1 MCVETYNGFPASVG
15 TTDENSLHEVER
27 LIMRLDNTYT
37 LYKHEKEE
45 LMYIYKTARMLY
57 LDSIFSDNDSIRNA
71 SSLYERYALEVM
83 DKIAFIREKFSGN
96 EIKNYHFYVD
106 RIDCLSE
113 VTSVILYDDTKI
125 YNNLDEIDIQKD
137 ANGLCAGFLKLKE
150 LCLAAWQDIIR
161 IQKYGLSINLSN
173 GGKF

>member
-1 MCVETYNGFPASVG
+1 MNVEIYRGFPTNIVV
-15 TTDENSLHEVER
+15 TDENRLHEVER

-37 LYKHEKEE
+37 IYEYEKEE
-45 LMYIYKTARMLY
+45 LMCIYKTARMLY

-83 DKIAFIREKFSGN
+83 DKIAFIRENFSGN
-96 EIKNYHFYVD
+96 EIKNYHFCVD

-113 VTSVILYDDTKI
+113 VISVILDDDTKI
-125 YNNLDEIDIQKD
+125 YNNLDKVDIQKD

-150 LCLAAWQDIIR
+150 SCLAAWQDMIR